1 MTGLNHATTG
11 AVIALVVKQ
20 PALALPLAFMS
31 HFVLD
36 ALPHFGVDYEQPDNH
51 GVLKK
56 AVIIDATLTASFFL
70 ILIFFGFW
78 LAVAGAV
85 LAVLPDVVW
94 FVKYAH
100 DKYYGRPFSLPKDW
114 FSRAHKKIQW
124 GEHPKGWIIEI
135 IWLVLAAPLLFA
147 LL

>member
-11 AVIALVVKQ
+11 AVIALAIKQ
-20 PALALPLAFMS
+20 PLLALPLAFLS

-56 AVIIDATLTASFFL
+56 AVVIDGALTAVFL
-70 ILIFFGFW
+70 GGLIFFGYW
-78 LAVAGAV
+78 LAVAGALV
-85 LAVLPDVVW
+85 AVSPDTVW
-94 FVKYAH
+94 FIKYAH
-100 DKYYGRPFSLPKDW
+100 DKYHSRPFSLPKDW

-124 GEHPKGWIIEI
+124 GEHPKGWIIEA
-135 IWLVLAAPLLFA
+135 IWLVLAAPLLLG